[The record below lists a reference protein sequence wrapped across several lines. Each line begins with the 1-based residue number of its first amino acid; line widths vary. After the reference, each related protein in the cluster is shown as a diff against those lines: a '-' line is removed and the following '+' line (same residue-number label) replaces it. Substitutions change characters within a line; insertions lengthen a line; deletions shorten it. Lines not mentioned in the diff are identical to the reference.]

1 MNATARRLAPLL
13 AGLAMIGPFS
23 IDTFFPAFR
32 VMGTHFQ
39 VSPAAMQQTISVYLA
54 VYSLMS
60 LFHGPL
66 SDAYGR
72 RRVILFFI
80 ALFALASLGCA
91 LAPSFTAL
99 LWFRALQGVA
109 AGAGLIIGRAIIR
122 DRFAG
127 ADAQRLMSNVTLIFG
142 IAPAI
147 APVIGGWL
155 LTWTGD
161 WRPLFGFLAV
171 FSVVMV
177 AWCAWLLPETL
188 PPTLRTPFKPA
199 TLARTYKAMLRDAPF
214 CWLSVAAACNFGAL
228 FLYVASAPALI
239 LDVLRLGERDF
250 AWLFVPAIGGMMLG
264 AAISGRLAGKRSPQ
278 QMMQICFALIAVA
291 VLLNLGINLLLPA
304 QLPWVMLPVCVLGI
318 GIAVGFPTLT
328 LVVLDRFPATR
339 GAGSSLQTAS
349 SLLLMSLLSGLV
361 SPWVS
366 HQPLGLACA
375 SAALSAVA
383 YFSWRQAR
391 QRLSTPAIT
400 PQRAAD
406 EALPPVL

>member
-1 MNATARRLAPLL
+1 MNASARRLAPLL

-32 VMGTHFQ
+32 VMGEHFQ

-72 RRVILFFI
+72 RRVILFFA
-80 ALFALASLGCA
+80 ALFAVASLGCA

-99 LWFRALQGVA
+99 LWCRALQGVA

-161 WRPLFGFLAV
+161 WRPLFGFLTL
-171 FSVVMV
+171 FSVLMV

-188 PPTLRTPFKPA
+188 PAPMRTPFKPG
-199 TLARTYKAMLRDAPF
+199 TLARTYRAMLRDAPF

-228 FLYVASAPALI
+228 FIYIASAPALI

-264 AAISGRLAGKRSPQ
+264 ATISGRLAGKRNPEE
-278 QMMQICFALIAVA
+278 MMRICFRLVALAV
-291 VLLNLGINLLLPA
+291 VLNLGINLLLPP
-304 QLPWVMLPVCVLGI
+304 QLPWVMVPVCVLGI
-318 GIAVGFPTLT
+318 GIAVGFPTLA

-366 HQPLGLACA
+366 HHPLALAA
-375 SAALSAVA
+375 TSAALSGLA

-391 QRLSTPAIT
+391 QRMGLPAII
-400 PQRAAD
+400 PQHQPD
-406 EALPPVL
+406 EALPPL